1 MLFVG
6 PAGRRTALERAALHV
21 PDLRL
26 DACVVHNFL
35 ALRHALHGNKAPPPL
50 AQLEALV
57 ALHGI
62 QKHIVANARVS
73 HDETLE
79 RVCDG
84 TDVAGVRAHAT
95 SAAQARA
102 ADPEEVAAAARAE
115 ADDAPEMRTFGALA
129 APAQSMG
136 QVLAAIATAVSP
148 DNPAMAAAQAANAS
162 EHAPAGAPAG
172 AKPCTQQ
179 RGETPRDDYGGA
191 AAALYDTFWPPFPL
205 RRGITPGRAVDA
217 RQTQHMLLYFD
228 NRFSQTLP
236 LVFTLAD
243 MRLRHAVNLTVS
255 TRVRTDPGA
264 FDTFVAL
271 VNDQQFATNLKIA
284 RRKPD
289 GPGARAV
296 VAQAMQFI
304 DLAGSSVPFS
314 TRQRGH
320 GDRPRSRRRSR
331 RRTDRGVAAVRAL
344 PLAPRL
350 PERYA
355 CPPPSAWPST
365 HRRPSPR
372 TRSATSTWSCTGRR
386 PSPLPHAET
395 AKTPQSL
402 KPGRQASVPRA
413 STPCSHCPAYGKTA
427 PRPPAGSPA
436 PGQRP
441 LIKTKS
447 MMGIFDFRPSA
458 LVRRRERATVGG
470 DGGDACAAGGAGG
483 SDCGADVLAR

>member
-1 MLFVG
+1 MRPEPPPPAFNSGDGLYTEDAPYGSIAHGDDYGRASALRARGVIVTPSTLEMLALGSCRAHMVTVKGALAHVRVLFVG

-115 ADDAPEMRTFGALA
+115 ADDAPEMLTFGALA

-148 DNPAMAAAQAANAS
+148 DNPAMAVAQAANAS

-289 GPGARAV
+289 GPV
-296 VAQAMQFI
+296 
-304 DLAGSSVPFS
+304 
-314 TRQRGH
+314 
-320 GDRPRSRRRSR
+320 
-331 RRTDRGVAAVRAL
+331 
-344 PLAPRL
+344 
-350 PERYA
+350 
-355 CPPPSAWPST
+355 
-365 HRRPSPR
+365 
-372 TRSATSTWSCTGRR
+372 
-386 PSPLPHAET
+386 
-395 AKTPQSL
+395 
-402 KPGRQASVPRA
+402 
-413 STPCSHCPAYGKTA
+413 
-427 PRPPAGSPA
+427 
-436 PGQRP
+436 
-441 LIKTKS
+441 
-447 MMGIFDFRPSA
+447 
-458 LVRRRERATVGG
+458 
-470 DGGDACAAGGAGG
+470 
-483 SDCGADVLAR
+483 

>member
-1 MLFVG
+1 MPFAKQSASACCAEASFCAAARPYSSNARSSSFNSGDGLYTEDAPYG
-6 PAGRRTALERAALHV
+6 SIAHSDDYDRTSALAARGVIVTPSTLEM
-21 PDLRL
+21 
-26 DACVVHNFL
+26 L
-35 ALRHALHGNKAPPPL
+35 ALGSCRVVTVKVIAYSGDAIARERRGH
-50 AQLEALV
+50 LEALF

-84 TDVAGVRAHAT
+84 TDVAGVRAHAA
-95 SAAQARA
+95 SAEQARA

-162 EHAPAGAPAG
+162 QHVPAGAPAG
-172 AKPCTQQ
+172 AMPCTQQ

-191 AAALYDTFWPPFPL
+191 ASALYDTFWPLFPL

-255 TRVRTDPGA
+255 ARVRTDPGA

-271 VNDQQFATNLKIA
+271 VNDQQFATNLKAA

-289 GPGARAV
+289 GPVARAV

-304 DLAGSSVPFS
+304 DLAGSCEFAS
-314 TRQRGH
+314 
-320 GDRPRSRRRSR
+320 
-331 RRTDRGVAAVRAL
+331 
-344 PLAPRL
+344 AP
-350 PERYA
+350 
-355 CPPPSAWPST
+355 
-365 HRRPSPR
+365 
-372 TRSATSTWSCTGRR
+372 
-386 PSPLPHAET
+386 
-395 AKTPQSL
+395 
-402 KPGRQASVPRA
+402 
-413 STPCSHCPAYGKTA
+413 A
-427 PRPPAGSPA
+427 PRP
-436 PGQRP
+436 
-441 LIKTKS
+441 
-447 MMGIFDFRPSA
+447 F
-458 LVRRRERATVGG
+458 
-470 DGGDACAAGGAGG
+470 
-483 SDCGADVLAR
+483 